1 MAERKRGS
9 LGCLR
14 GPVEKVE
21 KGRREGEINR
31 KKKRERER
39 ETRREEKRR
48 NEQRSG
54 ENKTELRPSC
64 GG

>member
-31 KKKRERER
+31 KKGRNAKGGKKEERAEER
-39 ETRREEKRR
+39 RKQ
-48 NEQRSG
+48 NG
-54 ENKTELRPSC
+54 IAA
-64 GG
+64 